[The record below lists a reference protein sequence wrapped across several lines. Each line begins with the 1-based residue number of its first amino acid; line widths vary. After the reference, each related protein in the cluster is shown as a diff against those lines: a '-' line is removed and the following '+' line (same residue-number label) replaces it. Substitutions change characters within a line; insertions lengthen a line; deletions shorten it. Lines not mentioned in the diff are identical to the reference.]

1 MVNPNGVHI
10 LEYVLK
16 CISQSIIIS
25 KINWPLQ
32 DRSSKAARQLWKAI
46 ITKMYQLNG
55 TKLPVTHRLREW
67 TTPSSLRQT
76 TYDWYHSINTKELYH
91 INDNRIEK
99 YFSIEN
105 DRLLLINLDSKE
117 IYPTLPDDA
126 ILVPLEKESFNI
138 HQEFTFKRMSKK
150 ATNFK
155 NGIKSL
161 EEWKRKLISNHREI
175 YSSEP
180 LATFI

>member
-76 TYDWYHSINTKELYH
+76 TYDWYHLINTKELYH
-91 INDNRIEK
+91 INDNRIENT
-99 YFSIEN
+99 S
-105 DRLLLINLDSKE
+105 
-117 IYPTLPDDA
+117 A
-126 ILVPLEKESFNI
+126 
-138 HQEFTFKRMSKK
+138 
-150 ATNFK
+150 
-155 NGIKSL
+155 
-161 EEWKRKLISNHREI
+161 
-175 YSSEP
+175 
-180 LATFI
+180 